1 MSRALVKGDPAPQ
14 QARRI
19 KKWLP
24 FALVWS
30 LVAVLYGLGNLSFI
44 DNKIA
49 DWRFQLATRPASGDL
64 ALVEIDA
71 KSLAALDTWPWPR
84 RYHAEVLDRLMAAG
98 AARVA
103 VDVDFSAR
111 SNPEDDALLADALT
125 RAGKRV
131 ILPASVQPITRVG
144 GMEAYTTTFPLK
156 EFRDAVSLGS
166 IVVHPQKDSLV
177 RTLNTRY
184 AIGDTQLPTVAMR
197 LAEPVDTEAASFV
210 LDYGI
215 DLSTIPRLSYADVLN
230 GDFDPKMIAGKRVVI
245 GATAAEL
252 GDQIPVPV
260 YFSLPGALIHAL
272 GYESLVQGRALLRP
286 AILPALM
293 LLLLIALGAQRCL
306 ADASLRRSVAV
317 LGGFVAG
324 SILLSVVLQAFWP
337 ILLDVASW
345 ILVVTLLF
353 VVELTKRVNRQSIQL
368 LVQNRDLR
376 RKDILMRHV
385 VDNSIV
391 GILTFSL
398 DGTIESINPAAQRM
412 FGYKAEQIEGTNVS
426 NLLADSV
433 NVENAK
439 DLLRVSE
446 SSQELVGLKRD
457 GSSFPMEVSVNVV
470 NFIGRQLCT
479 AFVND
484 LTERKQ
490 QQVLAHQALH
500 DSLTDLPNRKKFCD
514 SLSLTLAEA
523 KANGRMLAVMLL
535 DLDRFKAVND
545 TLGHL
550 VGDQLLQTLAER
562 VRAIMPDDAV
572 FARFG
577 GDEFAIL
584 VPNVAGMT
592 AAEDFARFVI
602 AEIELPFFVNNT
614 DLNISASIGIAVYPQ
629 DGATE
634 EQLIQRADVAMYS
647 AKTGRRGVSFYCP
660 KTDPNSLRNLDYT
673 GELRR
678 AIENNE
684 LALAYQPKL
693 DVQSRTLVGAEAL
706 VRWARADNGLV
717 PPEELV
723 HHAEQFGLMMPL
735 TKWVLNS
742 ALAQGAAWREKG
754 LDINVAVNVSASLLH
769 HAKLI
774 PTIVTQLRHWD
785 YPASRLT
792 IEVTENALLVNPE
805 GARIAGEQLA
815 DIGVH
820 LSIDDFGTGYSSL
833 QYLRTLSAHELKI
846 DKSFVVGI
854 EENPSD
860 NAIVRSVIAMAH
872 ELGLKVVAEG
882 VENERVFSLLHRF
895 GCDTSQ
901 GFLVG
906 RPMSQ
911 PDFDLW
917 LRENHWTNVHET
929 PAENPQQ
936 DIKRGFGNI
945 VRLADN
951 SSRAQQRA
959 ISPKKM
965 STG

>member
-1 MSRALVKGDPAPQ
+1 MSRASTKGEPGSQRAG
-14 QARRI
+14 RL

-24 FALVWS
+24 YAVIWS
-30 LVAVLYGLGNLSFI
+30 LVATLYAMGDLTFI

-49 DWRFQLATRPASGDL
+49 DWRFQVTKRPVTGNL
-64 ALVEIDA
+64 VLVEIDA

-98 AARVA
+98 ADRVA
-103 VDVDFSAR
+103 IDIDFSAR
-111 SNPEDDALLADALT
+111 SNPEDDALLKDALV
-125 RAGKRV
+125 RARNRA
-131 ILPASVQPITRVG
+131 ILPASVQPVTRLG

-156 EFRDAVSLGS
+156 EFRETASLGS

-177 RTLNTRY
+177 RNLNTRY
-184 AIGDTQLPTVAMR
+184 AIGDTNLPTVAMR
-197 LAEPVDTEAASFV
+197 LAEPVNAEFASFA

-215 DLSTIPRLSYADVLN
+215 DLSTVPRLSYADVLK
-230 GDFDPKMIAGKRVVI
+230 GEFDPSTIAGKQVII

-252 GDQIPVPV
+252 GDQFPVPV
-260 YFSLPGALIHAL
+260 YFSLPGALIHVL

-286 AILPALM
+286 ATWLALVI
-293 LLLLIALGAQRCL
+293 LLLIAIAVRRCL
-306 ADASLRRSVAV
+306 TRASLPRSVLV
-317 LGGFVAG
+317 LGGFVTG
-324 SILLSVVLQAFWP
+324 FLLISLAVQTFSP
-337 ILLDVASW
+337 IFLDVAPW
-345 ILVVTLLF
+345 ILVVTLSF
-353 VVELTKRVNRQSIQL
+353 VFELAKRVDRQSIQL
-368 LVQNRDLR
+368 LVQSRDLR
-376 RKDILMRHV
+376 RNDLLMRHV

-391 GILTFSL
+391 GILTFCL

-412 FGYKAEQIEGTNVS
+412 FGYKADQIEGGSVS
-426 NLLADSV
+426 ELLAESK
-433 NVENAK
+433 NVENAQ
-439 DLLRVSE
+439 DLLRVSG
-446 SSQELVGLKRD
+446 SAQELAGLKRD

-470 NFIGRQLCT
+470 NFVGRQLCT
-479 AFVND
+479 AFVTD

-490 QQVLAHQALH
+490 QQALAHQALH

-514 SLSLTLAEA
+514 QLSLALAEA
-523 KANGRMLAVMLL
+523 RETGRMLAVLLL

-550 VGDQLLQTLAER
+550 VGDRLLQTLSER
-562 VRAIMPDDAV
+562 VRAIMPDNAV

-584 VPNVAGMT
+584 IPSVAGVT
-592 AAEDFARFVI
+592 PAEDFARFVI
-602 AEIELPFFVNNT
+602 AEIENPFVVDNA

-647 AKTGRRGVSFYCP
+647 AKRGRRGVSFYCP

-684 LALAYQPKL
+684 LALVYQPKL
-693 DVQSRTLVGAEAL
+693 DVRSKKLVGAEAL
-706 VRWARADNGLV
+706 VRWARADGRLV

-723 HHAEQFGLMMPL
+723 EHAEQFGLMMPL

-742 ALAQGAAWREKG
+742 ALAQGAAWRQRG

-774 PTIVTQLRHWD
+774 PTIVTQLRHWEF
-785 YPASRLT
+785 PASQLT
-792 IEVTENALLVNPE
+792 VEVTENALLINPE
-805 GARIAGEQLA
+805 GAKVAGEQLA
-815 DIGVH
+815 DIGVR

-833 QYLRTLSAHELKI
+833 QYLRMLAAQELKI

-882 VENERVFSLLHRF
+882 VETERTFSLLHGF

-906 RPMSQ
+906 RPMYQ
-911 PDFDLW
+911 PDFDVW
-917 LRENHWTNVHET
+917 IGENQWTSKPHPTNPEAGQYPHERMG
-929 PAENPQQ
+929 
-936 DIKRGFGNI
+936 DII
-945 VRLADN
+945 RLADN
-951 SSRAQQRA
+951 SSFTRGREVSRKWSA
-959 ISPKKM
+959 
-965 STG
+965 G